1 MKSKLKLHDSLKL
14 IRNFKTTGTI
24 TPSSK
29 KLVERLLAPIDF
41 SETLL
46 IAELGPGNGC
56 ITKALLERMNKES
69 ILLCLEVNQDFAS

>member
-14 IRNFKTTGTI
+14 NLKNFKTTGTI

-56 ITKALLERMNKES
+56 FTNPYWN
-69 ILLCLEVNQDFAS
+69 V

>member
-14 IRNFKTTGTI
+14 IKNFKTTGTI

-29 KLVERLLAPIDF
+29 KLVGRLLAPIDF
-41 SETLL
+41 SETLDCG
-46 IAELGPGNGC
+46 ARPGNGC

-69 ILLCLEVNQDFAS
+69 IQLCLEVNQILQ

>member
-14 IRNFKTTGTI
+14 IKNFKTTGTI

-41 SETLL
+41 SETGLKKYQENAFINAYVL
-46 IAELGPGNGC
+46 I
-56 ITKALLERMNKES
+56 MNKTYKSE
-69 ILLCLEVNQDFAS
+69 L